1 MSTYLA
7 FDLGASSGRG
17 IIGKFE
23 NNRLELSEVHRFSNG
38 PVEKNGS
45 LFWDIESQF
54 SEIKTGIGKAVAAGH
69 KISGIAIDT
78 WGVDYVLLGKNGKFV
93 RNPYHYRDART
104 NEAPEKL
111 FKIMPFEKVYE
122 KTGIQFMQLN
132 SLYQL
137 FAHREKHPEDM
148 KDSTFLLMPDALSY
162 MLCGKAECEYT
173 DASTTQLLDAE
184 KGDWDFEL
192 IEKTGIPKSI
202 FPKIVPPCTKAGV
215 LREELQGEF
224 GCGPIPVFHV
234 GSHDTAS
241 AVASVPAVKGEKWA
255 YISCGTWALL
265 GVEIDRPVL
274 TEKARKACYTNEGGL
289 DGKIRFLTNIMGLW
303 LLQECSRVWNE
314 KGKKYSY
321 SDMVKMAD
329 TAKPMKFLV
338 NPNNQRF
345 LAPCD
350 MPEKIREYCRDTEQ
364 GEIKDDAA
372 VIRCVLDSL
381 ALCFRAKTEELQEI
395 MGIKYEVLH
404 IVGGGCQNKL
414 LMQLSADAMGIPV
427 MAGPVEATA
436 IGNIMAQAIADGKL
450 DSLEKGRAIVK
461 TSFPVETYTPRKEKY
476 SVSGNP
482 LDRFRK
488 LP

>member
-38 PVEKNGS
+38 PIERDGS
-45 LFWDIESQF
+45 LFWDIELQF
-54 SEIKTGIGKAVAAGH
+54 SEIKEGIRKAVTAGH
-69 KISGIAIDT
+69 EISGIAIDT
-78 WGVDYVLLGKNGKFV
+78 WGVDYALLGKNGKFE

-104 NEAPEKL
+104 NEIPERL
-111 FKIMPFEKVYE
+111 FRTMPFEKIYE
-122 KTGIQFMQLN
+122 STGIQFMRLN

-137 FAHREKHPEDM
+137 LAHKEQHPEDM
-148 KDSTFLLMPDALSY
+148 KDSTFLMMPDALSY
-162 MLCGKAECEYT
+162 MLCGKVECEYT
-173 DASTTQLLDAE
+173 DASTTQLLDAK
-184 KGDWDFEL
+184 KGDWDFDL
-192 IEKTGIPKSI
+192 IEKTGLPKSL
-202 FPKIVPPCTKAGV
+202 FPKIVAPCTEAGV
-215 LREELQGEF
+215 LREDLQREL
-224 GCGPIPVFHV
+224 GCGPIPIFRV

-241 AVASVPAVKGEKWA
+241 AVAAVPAMKKGNWA
-255 YISCGTWALL
+255 YISCGTWVLL
-265 GVEIDRPVL
+265 GVEIDKPVL
-274 TEKARKACYTNEGGL
+274 TEKARKAGYTNEGGL
-289 DGKIRFLTNIMGLW
+289 DGKIRFLTNITGLW

-321 SDMVKMAD
+321 SDMVKMAES
-329 TAKPMKFLV
+329 AEPMKFLI
-338 NPNNQRF
+338 NPNNQKF

-350 MPEKIREYCRDTEQ
+350 MPEKIREYCGDTGQ
-364 GEIKDDAA
+364 GEINDDAA

-381 ALCFRAKTEELQEI
+381 ALCFRAKKDELQDI
-395 MGIKYEVLH
+395 AGIRYEYIH

-414 LMQLSADAMGIPV
+414 LMQLSADALGIPV
-427 MAGPVEATA
+427 IAGPVEATA

-450 DSLEKGRAIVK
+450 DSLEKGRGIVK
-461 TSFPVETYTPRKEKY
+461 ESFPVDTYQPREMCGAVPGKH
-476 SVSGNP
+476 